1 MKVEGAEESQV
12 DGKMVGQEKE
22 MDLVVATVGRGGLA
36 VQVAWISTR
45 SHSQFLPTSVASSS
59 AAVVKPS
66 SRLTTKPEHTANS
79 IADPHPTLMKSFSSS
94 RAQLS
99 RLIAPS
105 E

>member
-12 DGKMVGQEKE
+12 AEKTADLETE
-22 MDLVVATVGRGGLA
+22 MDLAIVGTGGRVAQA
-36 VQVAWISTR
+36 AWISTR

-59 AAVVKPS
+59 AVVVRPS
-66 SRLTTKPEHTANS
+66 NRLTTKPERTANS
-79 IADPHPTLMKSFSSS
+79 TADPLPTPMKSFSLS
-94 RAQLS
+94 RAQLN